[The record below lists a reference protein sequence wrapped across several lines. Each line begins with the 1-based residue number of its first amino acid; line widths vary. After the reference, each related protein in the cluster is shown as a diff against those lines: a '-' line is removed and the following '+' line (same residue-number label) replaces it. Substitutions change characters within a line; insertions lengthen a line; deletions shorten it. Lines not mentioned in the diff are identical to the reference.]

1 MIVLYQYY
9 YTIMRDYHYEINKYQ
24 EQIRIEI
31 SQLPTESLYYI
42 VVQQNIIGSNFSLN
56 ELKKHIRRSVKEYIF
71 RYSQPN
77 NIPKIRYI
85 AIFENTHEFFMSQH
99 TTAIVKTDFYS
110 GFHFH
115 LFISGVERDYLKELA
130 YWLNSQ
136 KNKQGCIS
144 KIDCVKIEQLD
155 NDFILYHTKQ
165 MMFRYSP
172 QLVLKN

>member
-1 MIVLYQYY
+1 
-9 YTIMRDYHYEINKYQ
+9 MRTYEINEHQQTIHDAISKLP
-24 EQIRIEI
+24 IEN
-31 SQLPTESLYYI
+31 LYNI
-42 VVQQNIIGSNFSLN
+42 VVQQNIKGANFTLP
-56 ELKKHIRRSVKEYIF
+56 ELKKHIRRSIKEYIE
-71 RYSQPN
+71 RYDTN
-77 NIPKIRYI
+77 AAVKYV
-85 AIFENTHEFFMSQH
+85 AIFETTHEFFMSQH

-115 LFISGVERDYLKELA
+115 LFISGVDERYITELT

-144 KIDCVKIEQLD
+144 KLDWVKKGKLD
-155 NDFILYHTKQ
+155 NDFILYHVKQ